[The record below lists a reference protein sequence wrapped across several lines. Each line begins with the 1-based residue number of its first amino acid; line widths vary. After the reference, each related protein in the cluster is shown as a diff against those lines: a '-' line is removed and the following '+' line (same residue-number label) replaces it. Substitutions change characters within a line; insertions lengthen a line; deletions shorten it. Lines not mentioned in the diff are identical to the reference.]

1 MTTVTV
7 RFIEILLSCVRV
19 PSVSESV
26 LGGNPLQSKM
36 DIVKT
41 ASEGTCTSL
50 SYGEGLYLE
59 VSGSK
64 YTDFQNMGEGEGY
77 QYSSELKIERVN
89 YYISYYISIWRHT
102 HPSRQA
108 IDYWQDQRKAAR

>member
-1 MTTVTV
+1 
-7 RFIEILLSCVRV
+7 
-19 PSVSESV
+19 
-26 LGGNPLQSKM
+26 M

-59 VSGSK
+59 VSGSE

-102 HPSRQA
+102 HVILRDKQSTTGKIYLILMDPL
-108 IDYWQDQRKAAR
+108 IIL

>member
-1 MTTVTV
+1 
-7 RFIEILLSCVRV
+7 
-19 PSVSESV
+19 
-26 LGGNPLQSKM
+26 M

-50 SYGEGLYLE
+50 SYGEGLFLE
-59 VSGSK
+59 VSGSE

-89 YYISYYISIWRHT
+89 Y
-102 HPSRQA
+102 
-108 IDYWQDQRKAAR
+108 

>member
-50 SYGEGLYLE
+50 SYGDGLYLE
-59 VSGSK
+59 VSGSE
-64 YTDFQNMGEGEGY
+64 YTDFQNMGEG
-77 QYSSELKIERVN
+77 
-89 YYISYYISIWRHT
+89 
-102 HPSRQA
+102 
-108 IDYWQDQRKAAR
+108 

>member
-7 RFIEILLSCVRV
+7 RFVEILLSCVRV

-59 VSGSK
+59 VSGSE
-64 YTDFQNMGEGEGY
+64 YTDFQIMGEGEGY

-89 YYISYYISIWRHT
+89 YYISYCINIWRHT

-108 IDYWQDQRKAAR
+108 IDY